1 MTGRT
6 LLLMFAASV
15 ASWSSQSQA
24 SSASPA
30 ASPGNASGG
39 AAIFARECAK
49 CHGPDGKGLAEFKTP
64 NFTDPK
70 VQARLTDEQIV
81 TTIKN
86 GKKGTL
92 MPAWSK
98 KLSSSEILLV
108 AAFVRSLGT
117 AQPAPEGSNSKDA
130 RTSDAQTSYDPGD
143 DVLLSLPTGRPLD
156 RHGFYVNFT
165 HRFAYDAAFS
175 GTARGGALS
184 GLEGFS
190 LSSFGFRYG
199 VSDRFSVSIF
209 RSPTFTARPIQ
220 LMLAYNFFSEQ
231 NNAPVNAAVRFST
244 EGQNNFSRNFTHN
257 IEVIVS
263 RSIGTRAQLYA
274 VPTVSLNNHRLFSPN
289 SYRSASI
296 PNLPGYNTFSTGFGG
311 VLDIRPTVAILAEV
325 IPTFANGRPLGIH
338 RPAFGFGI
346 QKKIRRHAFTLGLT
360 NSPGATV
367 SQRSGT
373 RAAFMNDPSADT
385 FKGLVIGFNLTRQL
399 Y

>member
-1 MTGRT
+1 MTGKT
-6 LLLMFAASV
+6 LLLTLV
-15 ASWSSQSQA
+15 ASIASWANQSQA
-24 SSASPA
+24 NSASPTA
-30 ASPGNASGG
+30 APGNASGG

-49 CHGPDGKGLAEFKTP
+49 CHGPDGRGVAEFKTP

-70 VQARLTDEQIV
+70 VQARLTDEQML

-86 GKKGTL
+86 GRKGTL

-108 AAFVRSLGT
+108 ASFLRSLGT
-117 AQPAPEGSNSKDA
+117 SQATPGASTSNDAP
-130 RTSDAQTSYDPGD
+130 TSYEAGD
-143 DVLLSLPTGRPLD
+143 DVLLSLPTGRHLD

-209 RSPTFTARPIQ
+209 RSPTFIARPIQ
-220 LMLAYNFFSEQ
+220 LMLAYSLASEQ
-231 NNAPVNAAVRFST
+231 DDAPLNAAVRFST

-263 RSIGTRAQLYA
+263 RSIGNRAQLYV
-274 VPTVSLNNHRLFSPN
+274 VPTVSINNHRLFSPN

-296 PNLPGYNTFSTGFGG
+296 PNLPGFNTFSMGFGG
-311 VLDIRPTVAILAEV
+311 VLDIRPTVALLSEV

-346 QKKIRRHAFTLGLT
+346 QKKIRRHSFTLGLT
-360 NSPGATV
+360 NSPGVTV

-373 RAAFMNDPSADT
+373 RAAFLNNPSADT